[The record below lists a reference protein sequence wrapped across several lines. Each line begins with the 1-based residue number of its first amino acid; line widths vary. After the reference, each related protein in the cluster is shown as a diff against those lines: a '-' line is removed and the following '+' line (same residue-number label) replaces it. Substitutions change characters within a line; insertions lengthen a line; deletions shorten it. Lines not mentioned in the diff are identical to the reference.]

1 MTPYIPQQLVR
12 QLREL
17 LSEKRVIFVHPNF
30 KAQHLVFDQLLND
43 AVYVRFQG
51 QELDAAQLREQFD
64 SALRPITGKA
74 KLDGKVAYA
83 ILDESD
89 RATPKALIQ
98 ILNEILGEMDN
109 GRILVLSR
117 VLLDGV
123 LENEQL
129 RQVSGFI
136 PSDPELML
144 LDYTRNADDV
154 ILEVRAFGEGRVQVN
169 GRNVES
175 WDGALPRAL
184 FFYLVDRGMVTR
196 AEIFK
201 TFWANLSTREATNVF
216 HVTKRKISEVLGR
229 ELTLYGSGFYHISP
243 QIQLSYD
250 VSLFN
255 QLVQDSESQDDGDVM
270 LRQAI
275 SLYRGDYLM
284 SLKAEWVLERRES
297 LQQSV
302 CDAMVALGRIYEN
315 KGEPQNALS
324 YYLRA
329 AHIKPERED
338 SAFAI
343 MRLYDDMKLPDD
355 ALLIYHRLVNTLR
368 HKLKVD
374 PSSHVQQLASQITK

>member
-1 MTPYIPQQLVR
+1 MTPYTPQQLVR

-17 LSEKRVIFVHPNF
+17 PHEKPVIFVHPNF
-30 KAQHLVFDQLLND
+30 RAQHLVFEQILGESL
-43 AVYVRFQG
+43 YVRFQG
-51 QELDAAQLREQFD
+51 NALDFTQVREQFEVVLK
-64 SALRPITGKA
+64 SVTG
-74 KLDGKVAYA
+74 LSTPDGKVSYV

-89 RATPKALIQ
+89 RVQAPALVQ
-98 ILNEILGEMDN
+98 FLSQLLSELDK
-109 GRILVLSR
+109 GRVIVLSR
-117 VLLDGV
+117 VLPDGV

-129 RQVSGFI
+129 RDVSVLFPI
-136 PSDPELML
+136 DPNRML
-144 LDYTRNADDV
+144 IDYASEPEEVT
-154 ILEVRAFGEGRVQVN
+154 LEVRAFGEGRVQVN
-169 GRNVES
+169 GRNVDS

-201 TFWANLSTREATNVF
+201 TFWSNLSTREATNVF

-243 QIQLSYD
+243 KIHLSYD

-255 QLVQDSESQDDGDVM
+255 QLVQDSESDDKGDVM

-275 SLYRGDYLM
+275 ALYRGDYLM
-284 SLKAEWVLERRES
+284 SLKADWVVERRES

-302 CDAMVALGRIYEN
+302 CDAMITLGRIYEN
-315 KGEPQNALS
+315 KGSQQEALC

-329 AHIKPERED
+329 AHLRPERED

-343 MRLYDDMKLPDD
+343 MRLYNDMNMPDD
-355 ALLIYHRLVNTLR
+355 ALKVYHRLVKTLR
-368 HKLKVD
+368 HRLKVD
-374 PSSHVQQLASQITK
+374 PSSHVQQLASQISR